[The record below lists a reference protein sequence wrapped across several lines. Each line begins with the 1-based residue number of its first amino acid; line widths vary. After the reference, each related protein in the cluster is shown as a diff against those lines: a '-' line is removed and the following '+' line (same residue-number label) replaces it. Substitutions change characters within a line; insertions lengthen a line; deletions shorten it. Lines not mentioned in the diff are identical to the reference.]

1 MSKIICDVC
10 GTSYPDTATQ
20 CPICGCVRTA
30 ETRNVSD
37 RSRSSKK
44 GNDGYTYVK
53 GGRFSKNNVRK
64 RNSANGVVS
73 VNVVKDKQASS
84 RKAESSANR
93 GLIAT
98 VIVLLLAIV
107 AAVLYITIRFFVPG
121 VAPQETTPLAQTVPT
136 DETTLATAP
145 CEKMELDVI
154 TILLDKVDA
163 TYEITATVSPADT
176 TDSIEF
182 VSADESV
189 AKVSADGNKATVT
202 AVAEGQTMIIV
213 KCGDIK
219 ASCTVE
225 CAFTS
230 EDETTESTGETAPE
244 GAVLELNRADM
255 TLSRVGETWN
265 LHKGDIPLELI
276 TWKSGNTGVATVE
289 NGVVKA
295 VGNGMTTIYAEYG
308 EQKAS
313 CIVRCSLSSADSNVS
328 GNGGGISEDG

>member
-30 ETRNVSD
+30 ENRNVSD
-37 RSRSSKK
+37 RSRSRNK

-84 RKAESSANR
+84 HKPESSANR
-93 GLIAT
+93 GLVAT

-107 AAVLYITIRFFVPG
+107 AAVLYITIRFFIPG
-121 VAPQETTPLAQTVPT
+121 TVPQETTPTVQTVPT
-136 DETTLATAP
+136 DEPTLATLP
-145 CEKMELDVI
+145 CEKVELDAI
-154 TILLDKVDA
+154 TIVLDKADA

-182 VSADESV
+182 VSADESI
-189 AKVSADGNKATVT
+189 AKISANGNKATVT

-213 KCGDIK
+213 KCGDVK

-225 CAFTS
+225 CAFAG
-230 EDETTESTGETAPE
+230 EDETTESTDQTAPE

-308 EQKAS
+308 DQKAS

-328 GNGGGISEDG
+328 GSGGGISEDG